1 MDRQLDVE
9 ESGASDLT
17 AFTYD
22 FKDDLKLSADRRKKA
37 EDEAEP
43 DLERNIDD
51 LDIEANAEEG
61 KADSQTQFN
70 KIKKA
75 LIDKSKGGSSADED
89 GQLSEKS
96 IGEAE
101 LDIEQQFQLK
111 EERHIEQIRL
121 DELKKESNK
130 ATSAEREGSGTEAA
144 KKKKDGEASKN
155 NK

>member
-1 MDRQLDVE
+1 ME

-51 LDIEANAEEG
+51 LDIETKAEEG

-89 GQLSEKS
+89 EQLSEKS

-130 ATSAEREGSGTEAA
+130 AILAEREGSGTKAA